1 MKEKT
6 IRVLKVAPKELP
18 VVVYLTNELSA
29 LQDAVEGLIE
39 IIEIDG
45 KTCLL
50 CNEEGKLN
58 GMEPN
63 RRFGSDVLC
72 GTFYVTGQDKH
83 GNLASLSQKNIQ
95 IYTALFGQI
104 EEISRE
110 EAEQAMFMRFFTW

>member
-29 LQDAVEGLIE
+29 LQEAVEGLIE
-39 IIEIDG
+39 IIEINE
-45 KTCLL
+45 KVCLL

-63 RRFGSDVLC
+63 RRFGCDVLC
-72 GTFYVTGQDKH
+72 GTFYVTGQNKH
-83 GNLASLSQKNIQ
+83 GDLASLSQKNIQ
-95 IYTALFGQI
+95 TYTAMFYEL
-104 EEISRE
+104 EDISRE

>member
-18 VVVYLTNELSA
+18 VVVELTNELSA
-29 LQDAVEGLIE
+29 LQNAVEGLIE

-45 KTCLL
+45 ETCLL
-50 CNEEGKLN
+50 CNEEGKIY

-95 IYTALFGQI
+95 TYTALFGQI

-110 EAEQAMFMRFFTW
+110 EAEQAMFIRFFTW

>member
-6 IRVLKVAPKELP
+6 IRVLKVAPKKLP
-18 VVVYLTNELSA
+18 VVVELTNELSA

-39 IIEIDG
+39 IIEIDS

-50 CNEEGKLN
+50 CNEEGKIY
-58 GMEPN
+58 GMESN
-63 RRFGSDVLC
+63 RRFGGDVLC

-95 IYTALFGQI
+95 KYTAMFHEV
-104 EEISRE
+104 EEISAQ
-110 EAEQAMFMRFFTW
+110 EAEQSMFMRFFTW

>member
-1 MKEKT
+1 VKEKT

-95 IYTALFGQI
+95 TYTAMFHEL
-104 EEISRE
+104 EDISRE

>member
-95 IYTALFGQI
+95 TYTAMFHEI
-104 EEISRE
+104 EDISRE